1 MSAEQPEC
9 LATTKAGIRCKN
21 HAKVGSVYCGVHA
34 PLFEAAENDTSD
46 TVDASEPAVATK
58 MPPDAP
64 PAAASAA
71 EPGEQTALSVLLTAL
86 NQLAQEMHQRYPDFV
101 PPAYSTQDLR
111 DLVYHNFERF
121 TPDIQNELL
130 SDLKT
135 NIEGTSPKDLMDPD
149 VWKGLWYIL
158 NYAAQAQAE
167 SAIKYLAERLASL
180 PGMNYVA
187 NLPGMDVV
195 SELAAN
201 LEGAS
206 PKDFV
211 DPDTWK
217 GMYML
222 VNYTVQGTA
231 SDLKRKLLG
240 DEDDE

>member
-9 LATTKAGIRCKN
+9 QATTKAGTRCKN
-21 HAKVGSVYCGVHA
+21 HAKVGSIYCGVHA
-34 PLFEAAENDTSD
+34 PLYEAADNATADAEAEQPAAGAKMPS
-46 TVDASEPAVATK
+46 DAS
-58 MPPDAP
+58 
-64 PAAASAA
+64 AASASQT
-71 EPGEQTALSVLLTAL
+71 GEQTALAVLLTAL
-86 NQLAQEMHQRYPDFV
+86 NQLAQEMQQRYPDFI
-101 PPAYSTQDLR
+101 PPSYSTQDLR
-111 DLVYHNFERF
+111 ELVYHNLERF
-121 TPDIQNELL
+121 TPDVQSELL

-149 VWKGLWYIL
+149 VWKGLWYVL

-167 SAIKYLAERLASL
+167 SAIKYLAERLAGL
-180 PGMNYVA
+180 PGMSYVA